1 MSGHPSGTGLWGM
14 KRRGVAEG
22 YLKVARGHTAR
33 EAYDASALRPEYG
46 FNELTFELVA
56 DEAPPLPVERAPV
69 SPAIVRKVRR
79 RLRAQGVSA

>member
-1 MSGHPSGTGLWGM
+1 M

-22 YLKVARGHTAR
+22 YLKVERGHTAR
-33 EAYDASALRPEYG
+33 EAYDRSGLRPEYG
-46 FNELTFELVA
+46 FNELSFELVQ
-56 DEAPPLPVERAPV
+56 DEAPPLATEPAPV